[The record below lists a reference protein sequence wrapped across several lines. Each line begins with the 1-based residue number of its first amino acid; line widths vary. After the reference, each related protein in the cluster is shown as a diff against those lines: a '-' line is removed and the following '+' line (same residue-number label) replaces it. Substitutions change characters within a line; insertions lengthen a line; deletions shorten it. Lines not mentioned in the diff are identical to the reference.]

1 MAKNKKPT
9 IRELED
15 KFNVVAYNLNYF
27 TRMLDS
33 LGRAM
38 TAYINWKGDEPEFKK
53 HIENLKKDDK
63 LKENDEK
70 TKKTKV

>member
-1 MAKNKKPT
+1 
-9 IRELED
+9 
-15 KFNVVAYNLNYF
+15 
-27 TRMLDS
+27 MLDS

-63 LKENDEK
+63 LKENDGK
-70 TKKTKV
+70 TEEIKV